1 MSLIQAIIIAIIE
14 GITEFLPI
22 SSTAHM
28 KFANP
33 LIGVPSGA
41 FTELFEIVIQ
51 LAAILSVVVLYY
63 KQFFDFKKIGFYIK
77 LVIALIP
84 AVIAGVLLKKHI
96 DALLGNVLIMAI
108 VMIAGGIILL
118 FIDRLFT
125 KPRIHAQDGVT
136 NKNAFMIGCYQVL
149 SILFPGLSR
158 SAATIIG
165 GLAEKLDRRTA
176 AEFSF
181 FLAVPTMLAASV
193 KSFYDVH
200 KNNPEV
206 FVKENMF
213 LLAVGSGV
221 AFLVALLAIRFF
233 ITYLQRHGFKLFGYY
248 RILAGS
254 LIIFLIWK
262 GVIHQ

>member
-33 LIGVPSGA
+33 LIGVQPGA
-41 FTELFEIVIQ
+41 FADLYEIVIQ
-51 LAAILSVVVLYY
+51 LAAILAVVVLYY
-63 KQFFDFKKIGFYIK
+63 RQFFDFKKVGFYIK
-77 LVIALIP
+77 LIIALIP
-84 AVIAGVLLKKHI
+84 AIVAGVLLKKHI
-96 DALLGNVLIMAI
+96 DAMLGNIEFIAV

-125 KPRIHAQDGVT
+125 RPRIHSQDSVT
-136 NKNAFMIGCYQVL
+136 YKNAFIIGCYQVL
-149 SILFPGLSR
+149 SVLFPGLSR

-165 GLAEKLDRRTA
+165 GLSRSLDRRTA

-193 KSFYDVH
+193 KSAWDVH
-200 KNNPEV
+200 KTNPEV
-206 FVKENMF
+206 FAKDSMV
-213 LLAVGSGV
+213 LLAVGSLV
-221 AFLVALLAIRFF
+221 AFVVALLAIRFF
-233 ITYLQRHGFKLFGYY
+233 ITYLQRHGFRIFGYY
-248 RILAGS
+248 RIFAGS
-254 LIIFLIWK
+254 LILFLVWK
-262 GVIHQ
+262 GVIHS

>member
-1 MSLIQAIIIAIIE
+1 MSLIQSIVIAIIE

-33 LIGVPSGA
+33 LIGVQANA
-41 FTELFEIVIQ
+41 FTDLYEIVIQ
-51 LAAILSVVVLYY
+51 LAAILAVVVLYH
-63 KQFFDFKKIGFYIK
+63 KQFFDFKKIGFYFK

-84 AVIAGVLLKKHI
+84 AIIAGVLLKKHI
-96 DALLGNVLIMAI
+96 DAMLGNLGFIAVIMI
-108 VMIAGGIILL
+108 VGGIILL

-125 KPRIHAQDGVT
+125 KPVIHSQDAVT
-136 NKNAFMIGCYQVL
+136 NKNAFVIGCYQVL
-149 SILFPGLSR
+149 SVLFPGLSR

-165 GLAEKLDRRTA
+165 GLQQKLDRRTA

-200 KNNPEV
+200 KANPEV
-206 FVKENMF
+206 FVRDNMMI
-213 LLAVGSGV
+213 LVVGSIV
-221 AFLVALLAIRFF
+221 AFIVALLAIRFF

-248 RILAGS
+248 RVLAGS
-254 LIIFLIWK
+254 LILFLMWI

>member
-1 MSLIQAIIIAIIE
+1 MSLIQAIVIAIIE

-33 LIGVPSGA
+33 LIGVQTNA
-41 FTELFEIVIQ
+41 FSDLYEIVIQ
-51 LAAILSVVVLYY
+51 LAAILAVVVLYY
-63 KQFFDFKKIGFYIK
+63 KRFFDFKKIGFYFK

-84 AVIAGVLLKKHI
+84 AIIAGVLLKKHI
-96 DALLGNVLIMAI
+96 DAMLGNIVFIAV
-108 VMIAGGIILL
+108 VMIVGGIILL
-118 FIDRLFT
+118 FIDKLFT
-125 KPRIHAQDGVT
+125 KPRKHSQEAVT
-136 NKNAFMIGCYQVL
+136 NKNAFLIGCYQVL
-149 SILFPGLSR
+149 SVLFPGLSR

-165 GLAEKLDRRTA
+165 GLQQKLDRRTA

-193 KSFYDVH
+193 KSAWDVH
-200 KNNPEV
+200 KTNPEV
-206 FVKENMF
+206 FAKDSMT
-213 LLAVGSGV
+213 LLAIGSVV

-233 ITYLQRHGFKLFGYY
+233 ITYLARHGFRLFGYY

-254 LIIFLIWK
+254 VVIFLVWK
-262 GVIHQ
+262 GIIH

>member
-33 LIGVPSGA
+33 ILGVNQSA
-41 FTELFEIVIQ
+41 FTDLSEIVIQ

-63 KQFFDFKKIGFYIK
+63 KQFFDFKKLRFYFK
-77 LVIALIP
+77 LIIALIP
-84 AVIAGVLLKKHI
+84 AIIAGVLLKKHI
-96 DALLGNVLIMAI
+96 DAMLGNLGFIAV
-108 VMIAGGIILL
+108 VMIAGGVILL
-118 FIDRLFT
+118 FIDRFFT
-125 KPRIHAQDGVT
+125 KPRIHSQDGVT
-136 NKNAFMIGCYQVL
+136 NKNAFVIGCYQVL
-149 SILFPGLSR
+149 SVLFPGLSR

-165 GLAEKLDRRTA
+165 GLTQKLDRKTA

-193 KSFYDVH
+193 KSVWDVH
-200 KNNPEV
+200 KTNPEV
-206 FVKENMF
+206 FAKDSMT
-213 LLAVGSGV
+213 LLAMGSLV
-221 AFLVALLAIRFF
+221 AFVVALLAIRFF

-248 RILAGS
+248 RIIAGS
-254 LIIFLIWK
+254 LILFLIWK
-262 GVIHQ
+262 GVIH

>member
-1 MSLIQAIIIAIIE
+1 MSLIQSIVIAIIE

-33 LIGVPSGA
+33 LIGVHANA
-41 FTELFEIVIQ
+41 FTDLYEIVIQ
-51 LAAILSVVVLYY
+51 LAAILAVVVLYH
-63 KQFFDFKKIGFYIK
+63 KQFFDFKKIGFYFK

-84 AVIAGVLLKKHI
+84 AIIAGVLLKKHI
-96 DALLGNVLIMAI
+96 DAMLGNLGFIAVIM
-108 VMIAGGIILL
+108 VVGGIILL

-125 KPRIHAQDGVT
+125 KPVIHTQDAVT
-136 NKNAFMIGCYQVL
+136 NKNAFLIGCYQVL
-149 SILFPGLSR
+149 SVLFPGLSR

-165 GLAEKLDRRTA
+165 GLQQKLDRRTA

-181 FLAVPTMLAASV
+181 FLAVPTMMAASV

-200 KNNPEV
+200 KANPEV
-206 FVKENMF
+206 FVRDNM
-213 LLAVGSGV
+213 LMLVVGSIV

-254 LIIFLIWK
+254 LILFLMWI

>member
-33 LIGVPSGA
+33 LIGVQHSA
-41 FTELFEIVIQ
+41 FTDLFEIVIQ

-84 AVIAGVLLKKHI
+84 AIVAGVLLKKHI
-96 DALLGNVLIMAI
+96 DALLGNILFIAV
-108 VMIAGGIILL
+108 VMIAGGVILL
-118 FIDRLFT
+118 FIDKLF
-125 KPRIHAQDGVT
+125 KRPQIHSQDGVS
-136 NKNAFMIGCYQVL
+136 NKNAFIIGCYQVL

-165 GLAEKLDRRTA
+165 GLSQKLDRRTA

-200 KNNPEV
+200 KTNPEV
-206 FVKENMF
+206 FVKDNMY
-213 LLAVGSGV
+213 LLAIGSLV
-221 AFLVALLAIRFF
+221 AFVVALLAIRFF
-233 ITYLQRHGFKLFGYY
+233 ITYLQRHGFRLFGYY
-248 RILAGS
+248 RILMGT
-254 LIIFLIWK
+254 LIIFLVWK
-262 GVIHQ
+262 GTIHQ